1 MSTGIGWFLLGI
13 FLDAI
18 SLVLQQIKV
27 TSYITAPL
35 GLISVILMII
45 GIVKLNK
52 YDKVIEIGRN
62 ARMNKKRKK

>member
-1 MSTGIGWFLLGI
+1 MSTGIGWFLLGV

-18 SLVLQQIKV
+18 SLVLQYIKV
-27 TSYITAPL
+27 TSYVTAPL
-35 GLISVILMII
+35 GLISVIFMIV